1 MLYGM
6 PNPPRLYTSPSG
18 MAAVQA
24 AYDEAL
30 ARLTHDFEFRSVA
43 TSFGQTRVLVTGPQ
57 DAPPVVL
64 LHGWNTNA
72 SGWWPQIN
80 AWALDCRLYAP
91 DTIGQAGRSAPVR
104 PPMRGTAYGQWVADL
119 LAALG
124 LERPALVGSSGGAWL
139 ILKLAEIDPR
149 RVGRAVLLSPA
160 GIAPI
165 QLGFILR
172 CLVVGASSP
181 ASELPLRQAR
191 LVSAPP
197 LRVDAAHLGWQKPLV
212 RYYRGLLP
220 PPVLP
225 DRTLSRLTAP
235 TLVLAGEREVV
246 FDPRRVL
253 ARARRLIPEVSAET
267 VADAGHDMT
276 FENPDGVNE
285 RVLGFLRDFGRSDR
299 SERGVGDEGR

>member
-1 MLYGM
+1 M
-6 PNPPRLYTSPSG
+6 PNPRRLYTSPSG

-30 ARLTHDFEFRSVA
+30 SRLTHEVEFRSVA
-43 TSFGQTRVLVTGPQ
+43 TSFGQTRVLVTGPE

-64 LHGWNTNA
+64 FHGWNTNA

-80 AWALDCRLYAP
+80 AWAPNFRLYAP

-104 PPMRGTAYGQWVADL
+104 PPMRSTAYGHWAADV

-124 LERPALVGSSGGAWL
+124 LDRPTLIGSSGGAWL
-139 ILKLAEIDPR
+139 ILKLAEVDPR

-165 QLGFILR
+165 RLQFILR
-172 CLVVGASSP
+172 YLAIGATSP
-181 ASELPLRQAR
+181 ASELTLRQAR

-197 LRVDAAHLGWQKPLV
+197 LRIDAAHLRWQEPSV

-220 PPVLP
+220 PPRLP
-225 DRTLSRLTAP
+225 DRTLRRLTAP
-235 TLVLAGEREVV
+235 TLVLVGEREVI

-253 ARARRLIPEVSAET
+253 ARARRLLPDVSAET
-267 VADAGHDMT
+267 LADAGHDMT
-276 FENPDGVNE
+276 FDNPAGLNE
-285 RVLGFLRDFGRSDR
+285 HVLRFLR
-299 SERGVGDEGR
+299 ELRG